1 MPDHTERLIIALDF
15 PNAAAALELVDSLGP
30 RVIFYKVGM
39 QLYFAEGNNFLDQL
53 RDRGKRIFLDLK
65 LNDIPETVGRAVES
79 ISRLG
84 VEYLTLFTDAPQ
96 IEAAAKILR
105 EIGSPLKLL
114 NVTVLTSDNVRPEAI
129 LQRAQL
135 SAQAG
140 AHGIICS
147 GQETA
152 AIRKQFG
159 SEFIVVN
166 PGIRPLDVAAND
178 QVRTVTPEMAMRAG
192 ATNIVVGR
200 PITRAEKPLEAT
212 EAILAAI
219 AKA

>member
-200 PITRAEKPLEAT
+200 PIIRAEKPLEAT